1 MVWPPKVEL
10 NQSAQN
16 AIVAWNGQEEIIILS
31 NDIESD
37 ESVTALRMVP
47 LPSNP
52 SDIKEGDFE
61 SFEKITEIINEKIEK
76 IQTPGYG
83 REGDNK
89 TGAAGIEIV
98 FHEKIGAHDVTV
110 VKVNDLDYFLDWTKD
125 FAEGKGLEVKEISM
139 KFRNGISNY
148 LKRDIKHFVFDVID
162 TKEGEESIKPLIY
175 KFDSDYLYYPILI
188 SGVSEI
194 SESRANIQVFLITED
209 EILNERYWRP
219 YQKGYFRYP
228 VEFSQK
234 ELQEVDEDVAGLFDS
249 KAKVTSF
256 DYYGSLKLFTKDLIF
271 YSRIWQRNLGKGSF
285 GDDVKAL
292 QKILI
297 NEGLWDSEVEATGY
311 FGRVTKN
318 ALVKFQEMNEL
329 RILKPFDLEK
339 GTGYF
344 GAKTREVLQQSISL
358 AIKSKTISPW
368 NKNLYLG
375 MRGDDVKELQK
386 ILIAE
391 KVWQMPDVKAAGY
404 FGKIT
409 KSALAGFQEKYAKE
423 ILEPVGLKKGTGYFG
438 PSTRAFLEKHIKQ
451 ATKEDQEYYGFST
464 NGFCETD
471 GDCLI
476 SGCNGEICHSKTE
489 DTMVS
494 ICIVPLRPT
503 PKQLG
508 YDCKCLEEECKWS
521 K

>member
-1 MVWPPKVEL
+1 MSKMNFLVVLLFCALALPNFVFADGGMMIWPPKVHL

-47 LPSNP
+47 LPSKP

-61 SFEKITEIINEKIEK
+61 SFEKITEIMNEKIEK
-76 IQTPGYG
+76 IQTPNFG
-83 REGDNK
+83 REGDD
-89 TGAAGIEIV
+89 TAAGGGVEIV

-125 FAEGKGLEVKEISM
+125 FAEGKGLEVKEISTE
-139 KFRNGISNY
+139 FRNGISNY

-162 TKEGEESIKPLIY
+162 TKQGEESINPLIY

-209 EILNERYWRP
+209 EILNKGYWRP
-219 YQKGYFRYP
+219 YQRGYFSYP
-228 VEFSQK
+228 VEFSQE
-234 ELQEVDEDVAGLFDS
+234 ELQEVSEDVAGLFDS
-249 KAKVTSF
+249 KVKVTSF
-256 DYYGSLKLFTKDLIF
+256 DYYGSLNQFTKDLVF
-271 YSRIWQRNLGKGSF
+271 YPQIWQKNLGKGSF

-297 NEGLWDSEVEATGY
+297 NEGLWDAEVGATGY
-311 FGRVTKN
+311 FGRVTEN
-318 ALVKFQEMNEL
+318 ALVKLQEMNKPK
-329 RILKPFDLEK
+329 ILEPSGLKK
-339 GTGYF
+339 GNGYF
-344 GAKTREVLQQSISL
+344 GARTREVLQQSISL
-358 AIKSKTISPW
+358 TTKSKTTSAW
-368 NKNLYLG
+368 NRNLSLG

-391 KVWQMPDVKAAGY
+391 KVWQRSDVKPSGY

-409 KSALAGFQEKYAKE
+409 KNAVIKFQEKYSSE
-423 ILEPVGLKKGTGYFG
+423 ILESVGLIKGTGFVG
-438 PSTRAFLEKHIKQ
+438 PSTLNYLKNK
-451 ATKEDQEYYGFST
+451 
-464 NGFCETD
+464 
-471 GDCLI
+471 
-476 SGCNGEICHSKTE
+476 
-489 DTMVS
+489 
-494 ICIVPLRPT
+494 
-503 PKQLG
+503 
-508 YDCKCLEEECKWS
+508 
-521 K
+521 